1 MSPALKI
8 YILLGIFLLIPAII
22 WWGED
27 VNAVA
32 VIFSTAG
39 GLALFLFGLRVLSEA
54 LKRAIGERLRL
65 LLERL
70 TSRAYRGA
78 IVGMLTT
85 GILQSSSMTMVLL
98 IGLIN
103 AGVLT
108 LSQGIGVMLGA
119 EVGTTLTAQI
129 IAFKISHYYLPVI
142 AIGFILGEVFKGK
155 RMGDVGRA
163 LLGFGILFLG
173 MNVLSTGLR
182 QLSEAPAILNLLRS
196 CGTNVLLGVLV
207 GAGVTALIQSSSA
220 MTAMVIAMGSAGI
233 LTLPAAIAL
242 ILGAN
247 IGTTVTGMI
256 ASIGSSRS
264 SKRLAIAQVLVNVL
278 GVLVFLPFVSG
289 YAQLVG
295 TTARA
300 LTRQIANAHSFFN
313 ITVTLLLLPCVGGLV
328 WLAKRVVPGREVK
341 IDAAPQFLAG
351 ELLNTPSI
359 ALDQARKEL
368 LRMGELARNMLNDC
382 RDALLQA
389 DLVHVAAVLETEAA
403 VDALRETID
412 DFLDRIDAG
421 SISAK
426 EAKRLHML
434 QHVTGDIE
442 RVGDHAVNIAEGGEA
457 TIKRGFTFSSEA
469 QRDLTDMF
477 EKSVRLYRLS
487 LQALER
493 EDHRLADEVLE
504 LEKEVDRLEVRYKE
518 NHIRRLELEICNPAA
533 GIVYV
538 EVLRNLER
546 IGDHAV
552 NIAGDVLLIS

>member
-1 MSPALKI
+1 LDI
-8 YILLGIFLLIPAII
+8 
-22 WWGED
+22 
-27 VNAVA
+27 VT

-39 GLALFLFGLRVLSEA
+39 GLALFLYGLRMLSDA

-70 TSRAYRGA
+70 TGRAYRGA
-78 IVGMLTT
+78 IVGVLTT
-85 GILQSSSMTMVLL
+85 GMLQSSSMTMVLL

-108 LSQGIGVMLGA
+108 LRQGIGVMLGA

-142 AIGFILGEVFKGK
+142 AIGFILGEVFRGK
-155 RMGDVGRA
+155 RMGDVGRT

-182 QLSEAPAILNLLRS
+182 QLSELPAVINLLRS

-207 GAGVTALIQSSSA
+207 GASVTALIQSSSA

-256 ASIGSSRS
+256 ASIGSSLS
-264 SKRLAIAQVLVNVL
+264 SKRLSIAQVVVNVL
-278 GVLVFLPFVSG
+278 GVLVFLPFVSS
-289 YAQLVG
+289 YARLVG
-295 TTARA
+295 ATAGA

-313 ITVTLLLLPCVGGLV
+313 IAVTLLLLPCVGGLV
-328 WLAKRVVPGREVK
+328 WLAKRLIPGREVR
-341 IDAAPQFLAG
+341 IDTRPQFLAE
-351 ELLNTPSI
+351 ELLNTPSV
-359 ALDQARKEL
+359 ALEQARREL
-368 LRMGELARNMLNDC
+368 LRMGELANVMLNAC

-389 DLVHVAAVLETEAA
+389 DLVHVSTVIETEEV
-403 VDALRETID
+403 VDTLQETID
-412 DFLDRIDAG
+412 GFLDRIDAG
-421 SISAK
+421 RISLR
-426 EAKRLHML
+426 EARRLHML

-457 TIKRGFTFSSEA
+457 TIKRGFAFSSEA
-469 QRDLTDMF
+469 QRDLADMF
-477 EKSVRLYRLS
+477 EKSVRLFRLC
-487 LQALER
+487 LQALKD
-493 EDHRLADEVLE
+493 EDQRLAEEVLE
-504 LEKEVDRLEVRYKE
+504 LEKEVDRLEIRYKE
-518 NHIRRLELEICNPAA
+518 NHIRRLEMEVCNPAA
-533 GIVYV
+533 GILYV

-552 NIAGDVLLIS
+552 NIAGDVLLIR

>member
-1 MSPALKI
+1 
-8 YILLGIFLLIPAII
+8 
-22 WWGED
+22 
-27 VNAVA
+27 VNVIA

-39 GLALFLFGLRVLSEA
+39 GLALFLYGLRLLSDA
-54 LKRAIGERLRL
+54 LKRAIGQRMRV

-70 TSRAYRGA
+70 TGRAYRAA

-103 AGVLT
+103 AGVLA
-108 LSQGIGVMLGA
+108 LKQGIGVMLGA

-142 AIGFILGEVFKGK
+142 AIGFILGEVFRGK
-155 RMGDVGRA
+155 RMGDVGRT

-182 QLSEAPAILNLLRS
+182 QLSEVPAVLNLLRS
-196 CGTNVLLGVLV
+196 CGTSVSLGVLV

-247 IGTTVTGMI
+247 IGTTITGLI
-256 ASIGSSRS
+256 ASIGSSLS

-278 GVLVFLPFVSG
+278 GVLAFLPFVPG
-289 YAQLVG
+289 YALLVE
-295 TTARA
+295 TTART

-313 ITVTLLLLPCVGGLV
+313 VAVTLLLLPCVGGLV
-328 WLAKRVVPGREVK
+328 WLAKRLVPGREVR
-341 IDAAPQFLAG
+341 IDARPQFLAE

-368 LRMGELARNMLNDC
+368 LRMGELANVMLNAC
-382 RDALLQA
+382 REALLQA
-389 DLVHVAAVLETEAA
+389 DLIHVATVIETEEV
-403 VDALRETID
+403 VDALQDEID

-421 SISAK
+421 SISAG

-442 RVGDHAVNIAEGGEA
+442 RVGDHAVNIAEGGEVA
-457 TIKRGFTFSSEA
+457 IKRGFTFSSEA
-469 QRDLTDMF
+469 QRDLSDMF
-477 EKSVRLYRLS
+477 EKSIRLYSLS
-487 LQALER
+487 LQALED
-493 EDHRLADEVLE
+493 EDHRLAEKVLE
-504 LEKEVDRLEVRYKE
+504 LEKEVDLLEIRYKE
-518 NHIRRLELEICNPAA
+518 SHIRRLEMEICHPAA
-533 GIVYV
+533 GILYV

-552 NIAGDVLLIS
+552 NVAGDVLLIR